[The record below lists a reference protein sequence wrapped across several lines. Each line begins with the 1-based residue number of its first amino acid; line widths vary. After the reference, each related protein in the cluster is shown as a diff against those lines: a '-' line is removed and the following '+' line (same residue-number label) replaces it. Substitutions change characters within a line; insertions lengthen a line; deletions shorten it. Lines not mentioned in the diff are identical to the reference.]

1 MLFKYCDYF
10 YALNMSL
17 RYLHLLLIAPF
28 LLLFGNC
35 AQMLPLSG
43 GKRDVLPP
51 ILMEAKPELLT
62 KNFNSD
68 LIVLKFNEFVQL
80 KDLNNQMRICPRLQT
95 DPEIVAGGKEVQI
108 RLKKEELKP
117 NTTYRLFLGKA
128 IADMTESNS
137 LNDFEYVFS
146 TGNQI
151 DSLSITGKVTD
162 AFNNESE
169 SGVLVGLYSDSHGG
183 DSLAFLQKPEYY
195 TLSDENGNFNFKN
208 LPKVS
213 FKVIA
218 IHDKNKNSVYDGE
231 SEKIAFLK
239 SKIDL
244 HSDTSV
250 HLKLFQEEPVKA
262 FIKKTGFSGN
272 STLLIIFNK
281 PVGVKVAPL
290 HEKNLVNVLQ
300 VNQTAH
306 NDTISVFFKNIT
318 DTLSLIVT
326 NPEFNTMDT
335 LRLAI
340 PTKKGNLKKFRSI
353 ELNTTSDFLDM
364 NTDLFLHFS
373 FWMDTL
379 KWNDKGLY
387 LEEKKDTSFI
397 RQSLTGTWINE
408 NKFKVN
414 YPFREGLSYHLKV
427 DSNSFNTVNGIAN
440 DKLNFDFTVH
450 QKSDYGTIR
459 LKLRL
464 NKKQAYIVQLL
475 NEQNRVVKEN
485 YFQLSLSSSNDTS
498 IDFTD
503 VLPGNYKIKIVYD
516 DNKNK
521 KWDTGNLIKQEL
533 PEPVL
538 LHSTQLKVVAEWE
551 IEEVIQVKE

>member
-17 RYLHLLLIAPF
+17 RYFHLLFITPF

-43 GKRDVLPP
+43 GKKDVLPP

-95 DPEIVAGGKEVQI
+95 DPEIVASGKEVQI
-108 RLKKEELKP
+108 RIKKEELKP
-117 NTTYRLFLGKA
+117 NTTYRLYLGKA

-151 DSLSITGKVTD
+151 DSLSISGKVTE
-162 AFNNESE
+162 AFNNESA
-169 SGVLVGLYSDSHGG
+169 SGVQVGLYANYQGN
-183 DSLAFLQKPEYY
+183 DSLAFLQKPEYF

-213 FKVIA
+213 FQLIA
-218 IHDKNKNSVYDGE
+218 INDKNKNSVYDGE

-239 SKIDL
+239 SNIDL
-244 HSDTSV
+244 HSDTSI
-250 HLKLFQEEPVKA
+250 HLKLFQEEPAKA
-262 FIKKTGFSGN
+262 FIKKTGFNGN
-272 STLLIIFNK
+272 SSLQIIYNK
-281 PVGVKVAPL
+281 PVSVKVAPL
-290 HEKNLVNVLQ
+290 HEKNRVNVLQ
-300 VNQTAH
+300 INQPAQ
-306 NDTISVFFKNIT
+306 NDTISVFFKNSV

-326 NPEFNTMDT
+326 NQEYEIMDT

-340 PTKKGNLKKFRSI
+340 PTKKSNLKKFRNI

-364 NTDLFLHFS
+364 NTELCLKFS

-379 KWNDKGLY
+379 KWNNKGLY
-387 LEEKKDTSFI
+387 LEEKKDSSLI
-397 RQSLTGTWINE
+397 RQSLTGKWINE
-408 NKFKVN
+408 NTFKVD
-414 YPFREGLSYHLKV
+414 YPFSEGLTYHLKV
-427 DSNSFNTVNGIAN
+427 DSNSFYTVNAIAN

-450 QKSDYGTIR
+450 QKTDYGTIR
-459 LKLRL
+459 LKLKL

-475 NEQNRVVKEN
+475 NEQNIVVKEN

-533 PEPVL
+533 PETVL
-538 LHSTQLKVVAEWE
+538 LYSKQLKVVAEWE
-551 IEEVIQVKE
+551 IEEIIQVKE